1 MIKFFVKLKS
11 DIFIEIKN
19 FIPEIK
25 KGKIKNQSKHF
36 LKDILKEHRIK
47 SGWIA
52 ANRKKVSFRN
62 VPPEAHQKIR
72 NVIRNDHKYYF

>member
-1 MIKFFVKLKS
+1 MIKFFIKLNS

-19 FIPEIK
+19 FNIEVK
-25 KGKIKNQSKHF
+25 KGRIKNQSRHF

-52 ANRKKVSFRN
+52 ANRKKVRFQN
-62 VPPEAHQKIR
+62 IPPEAHQKIR
-72 NVIRNDHKYYF
+72 NIIRNDHKYYF